1 MTAVKLAAFGGMIP
15 AQDDRLLPEN
25 NAALTRNCCLDSGA
39 LRGMHRTTP
48 IHTLV
53 LGGANSVFRIPLI
66 SQDRNHIPSS
76 FWMEFADADTNVL
89 RTPIANDS
97 FERYYIVS
105 PSTIPKYNTKARIL
119 AASASFTLGIP
130 APSVAPGVSPSG
142 GVGIAQARAY
152 VYTWVSV
159 YGEES
164 APSPPTLVT
173 GKIDDT
179 WALTF
184 TAVGAVATGRNLDR
198 LRIYRTVT
206 GASGV
211 ASYFF
216 VHEQTIATLS
226 YNDTLPDTT
235 VSAANALA
243 TFDYVEPPTDL
254 KGIVQMPNGM
264 LVGWHGNELCF
275 CEPYL
280 PHAWPLAY
288 RLSFTHNIVGLGV
301 IGQTVMV
308 LTEGFPYAVSGVHP
322 SSMSSSQIN
331 SYEPC
336 TSRGSI
342 VSTPLGVL
350 YAAPNGLAL
359 ASPGS
364 VQNAS
369 TLIVT
374 KDKWNTL
381 IAPPTLRAS
390 RISQSYYA
398 WGTTG
403 GGVFEPTAFQTTAFA
418 QTDYTG
424 AYDGVYLNL
433 TDQRIAWS
441 QLYNAMPIA
450 NVITDVWTGE
460 TFVIR
465 GGIVY
470 WVDFAAT
477 TFNEPYLWR
486 SKIFQAATLKN
497 FGVIRLTFDENT
509 NISLVNRDVA
519 FPQSLANNKYG
530 VVRVYADGDLVMAR
544 EMRISREVLKIPSGF
559 TATSWQFEVEA
570 NVAVYSLEV
579 AGSAKELAGANG

>member
-1 MTAVKLAAFGGMIP
+1 MSAIKISAFGGMIP

-39 LRGMHRTTP
+39 LQGMHNT
-48 IHTLV
+48 IDVHTL
-53 LGGANSVFRIPLI
+53 ANPNANCVFRIPLI
-66 SQDRNHIPSS
+66 AQDRNHIPAS
-76 FWMEFADADTNVL
+76 FWMEFADADTDVL

-97 FERYYIVS
+97 YDRYYIVS
-105 PSTIPKYNTKARIL
+105 PSTVPKYNTRARIL
-119 AASASFTLGIP
+119 NGDASFTLGIP
-130 APSVAPGVSPSG
+130 APTTAPGVSPSG
-142 GVGIAQARAY
+142 GVGASQARAY

-173 GKIDDT
+173 GKVDDT
-179 WALTF
+179 WSITM

-198 LRIYRTVT
+198 VRIYRTVT
-206 GASGV
+206 GSSGI

-216 VHEQTIATLS
+216 VAEQVISDTTYS
-226 YNDTLPDTT
+226 DTLPDTT

-243 TFDYVEPPTDL
+243 SFDYAEPPSGL
-254 KGIVQMPNGM
+254 EGIVQMPNGM
-264 LVGWHGNELCF
+264 IAGWYGNELCF

-288 RLSFTHNIVGLGV
+288 RLSFAHNIVGLGV

-322 SSMSSSQIN
+322 SSMASAQIN
-331 SYEPC
+331 SQEPC

-342 VSTPLGVL
+342 VSTQLGVL
-350 YAAPNGLAL
+350 YASPNGLAL
-359 ASPGS
+359 AAPGA

-369 TLIVT
+369 ALITT

-381 IAPPTLRAS
+381 IEPSRLRAS

-398 WGTTG
+398 WGTSG
-403 GGVFEPTAFQTTAFA
+403 GGVFEETAFEETAFA

-433 TDQRIAWS
+433 TDPRVAWA
-441 QLYNAMPIA
+441 QLYNTMVLR

-460 TFVIR
+460 TFIIR
-465 GGIVY
+465 EGTVY
-470 WVDFAAT
+470 WIDFAST
-477 TFNEPYLWR
+477 TFNESYLWR
-486 SKIFQAATLKN
+486 SKIFQTLNYKN
-497 FGVIRLTFDENT
+497 LGVVRVVFDEDAS
-509 NISLVNRDVA
+509 ISQTTRDTANPQTLV
-519 FPQSLANNKYG
+519 NNKYG
-530 VVRVYADGDLVMAR
+530 VVRAYANGTLVMSR
-544 EMRISREVLKIPSGF
+544 EMRTSGEVLKLPSGF
-559 TATSWQFEVEA
+559 KANFWQFEIEA
-570 NVAVYSLEV
+570 NVKVYSLEV
-579 AGSAKELAGANG
+579 AGSAKELREI